1 MTARYRPL
9 VQCGHA
15 RPDDALPLA
24 GGPRWFSQC
33 VRHTRGEA
41 VTVVSVCEV
50 PQDVLARLT
59 APREPVAGLSMDG
72 PRIMGILNVTP
83 DSFSDGGTDAS
94 AQESIARAHRMLKEG
109 ADILDIGGE
118 STRPG
123 APEVPVDEEIARVV
137 PVTEALK
144 GVPISIDT
152 RKAAV
157 ARAAAEAGATLIN
170 DVSGLVFDPEM
181 TEFCA
186 SSRLPVCV
194 MHMRGTPETMS
205 AETDYADV
213 LLDVYDFL
221 ETQVHALEH
230 AGLPREKIVVDP
242 GIGFAKTLDQ
252 NLALLHGLSLF
263 HGLGCAILLGVSRK
277 GFIGKLS
284 GETEAAKR
292 FPGSIATALAGVAQ
306 GAQIIRVHD
315 VRETRQ
321 ALTLWQAVEEG
332 GQE

>member
-9 VQCGHA
+9 VQTA
-15 RPDDALPLA
+15 TPRPEDALPLA
-24 GGPRWFSQC
+24 GGPHWFTHC
-33 VRHTRGEA
+33 ARHARGA
-41 VTVVSVCEV
+41 PVTVIPAAEV

-59 APREPVAGLSMDG
+59 APREPVAGLSMQG
-72 PRIMGILNVTP
+72 CRIMGILNVTP
-83 DSFSDGGTDAS
+83 DSFSDGGTDGSVA
-94 AQESIARAHRMLKEG
+94 ESIARARQMLDDG
-109 ADILDIGGE
+109 AEILDIGGE

-144 GVPISIDT
+144 GVPISVDT

-186 SSRLPVCV
+186 SARLPVCV
-194 MHMRGTPETMS
+194 MHMRGTPETMT
-205 AETDYADV
+205 AETDYEDV

-221 ETQVHALEH
+221 ETQIHALEH

-242 GIGFAKTLDQ
+242 GIGFAKTLEQ
-252 NLALLHGLSLF
+252 NLALLNGLSIF

-284 GETEAAKR
+284 GEGDAAQR
-292 FPGSIATALAGVAQ
+292 FPGSIAVALAGAAQ
-306 GAQIIRVHD
+306 GIQIIRVHD
-315 VRETRQ
+315 VPQTRQ

-332 GQE
+332 GSR

>member
-9 VQCGHA
+9 VQTGHA
-15 RPDDALPLA
+15 RPDGALPLA
-24 GGPRWFSQC
+24 GGPRWFTHC
-33 VRHTRGEA
+33 ARHARGDAVR
-41 VTVVSVCEV
+41 VVAAAEV

-72 PRIMGILNVTP
+72 TRIMGILNVTP

-94 AQESIARAHRMLKEG
+94 TEDSIARARQMLADG
-109 ADILDIGGE
+109 AEILDIGGE

-123 APEVPVDEEIARVV
+123 APEVPTEEEIARVV
-137 PVTEALK
+137 PVTAALK
-144 GVPISIDT
+144 GVPISVDT

-186 SSRLPVCV
+186 SARLPVCV
-194 MHMRGTPETMS
+194 MHMRGTPETMA
-205 AETDYADV
+205 AETDYEDV

-221 ETQVHALEH
+221 ERQVHALEH
-230 AGLPREKIVVDP
+230 AGLPRGKIVVDP
-242 GIGFAKTLDQ
+242 GIGFAKTLEQ
-252 NLALLHGLSLF
+252 NLALLNGLSLF

-277 GFIGKLS
+277 GFIGRIS
-284 GETEAAKR
+284 GETEAARR
-292 FPGSIATALAGVAQ
+292 FPGSIAVALAGVAQ

-315 VRETRQ
+315 VAETRQ
-321 ALTLWQAVEEG
+321 ALALWQAVAEG
-332 GQE
+332 GTQ